1 MSKAVKVVVIVFAS
15 LFAVGGLGY
24 LGIMAFARSAY
35 SQRNCE
41 WANIDN
47 VEMHAKVDIPRIVTY
62 GCDYDKEKNI
72 KMAHF
77 DIDTSKV
84 DMERYIQINKFNK
97 LESETQVEFDDLLKT
112 TSNISALIASSDL
125 YYKVGSKDG
134 ERYQNLLNN
143 TTGRLWV
150 FIEYKD

>member
-1 MSKAVKVVVIVFAS
+1 MSKTVKIVLIVFA
-15 LFAVGGLGY
+15 LGGLGY
-24 LGIMAFARSAY
+24 ITLMAFARSAY
-35 SQRNCE
+35 NQRNCE

-47 VEMHAKVDIPRIVTY
+47 IEMHAMVDIPSIVTY
-62 GCDYDKEKNI
+62 ACDYDKEENI

-77 DIDTSKV
+77 DIDTAKV
-84 DMERYIQINKFNK
+84 DMDRYIQLNKFNK
-97 LESETQVEFDDLLKT
+97 LESEGQVDFDDLMKT
-112 TSNISALIASSDL
+112 TSNVSALLASSDL

-134 ERYQNLLNN
+134 ERYQTLLNN